1 MRSPRSWV
9 SAPKAH
15 SPIATPR
22 NRSRSSANRARTL
35 LVLEIRPPLFH
46 HGPMQKRPLRLVS
59 RRSAAATQKIDE
71 MQPGDL
77 LYRLAVLSPD
87 DYRAFIALLRWRYKQ

>member
-1 MRSPRSWV
+1 
-9 SAPKAH
+9 
-15 SPIATPR
+15 
-22 NRSRSSANRARTL
+22 
-35 LVLEIRPPLFH
+35 
-46 HGPMQKRPLRLVS
+46 MQKRPLRLVS

-87 DYRAFIALLRWRYKQ
+87 DYRAFIALLRWRYKQLWPRDEDVLLLTGTRLR